1 MTGVGGC
8 FWYIFQIFSNIIY
21 IFNLLF
27 QFFIAMPWF
36 SSTIQQLGQPLC
48 SWMKGLSADF
58 QSNFLFWCGCRNLS
72 VTLEFLLLVTVLLY
86 GRMRVA
92 QFSILQEYIAQV
104 HQGLYSRFE
113 ILMSY
118 WLCSSLSLIATMVM
132 YFTAQKRSFSLRIS
146 SFFVQRLFP
155 LLTVESTFLLCLC
168 HLIFLYMYSSMIFQ

>member
-27 QFFIAMPWF
+27 QFQHNSAAWSTSLLLNERIVCGF
-36 SSTIQQLGQPLC
+36 SEQFSVLM
-48 SWMKGLSADF
+48 WMS
-58 QSNFLFWCGCRNLS
+58 QLS